1 MSRKLN
7 LVQINT
13 TAWTEEDFLLL
24 TDLTEV
30 QIRKV
35 INPIVK
41 DEREN
46 EVPYEND
53 DLVNALKK
61 AYPNH
66 TITHYTPNNI
76 YLISI

>member
-7 LVQINT
+7 LVQVNT
-13 TAWTEEDFLLL
+13 TAYSEEDFLLL
-24 TDLTEV
+24 TDLTEA
-30 QIRKV
+30 QIKKV
-35 INPIVK
+35 ISPIVRN
-41 DEREN
+41 EREN
-46 EVPYEND
+46 DESYDND
-53 DLVNALKK
+53 DLVDALKK